1 VPTVS
6 RHTARRAG
14 RIEKRKQGRTALG
27 LKGKLFIPE
36 SATEDDC
43 RVVDFSP
50 DGAGVVSAISAPI
63 GTKLVLYVDGFGRF
77 EGTVVARD
85 RMRLGLQFQS
95 GSVKRTRTAEQLL
108 EYVVSG
114 TTGAVPLRHTLRAS
128 SMPQLQDFAFADGRR
143 GSCEVADIALG
154 GALLRTEDRP
164 AIGEILS
171 FGGATARVVRHTDE
185 GIAIQF
191 IAKPTPAAA

>member
-1 VPTVS
+1 VPADP
-6 RHTARRAG
+6 RHTARRSG
-14 RIEKRKQGRTALG
+14 RQEKRKQGRTPLG

-36 SATEDDC
+36 TAAEDEC

-50 DGAGVVSAISAPI
+50 DGAGVISAISAPI
-63 GTKLVLYVDGFGRF
+63 GTKLVLYVGGFGRF

-95 GSVKRTRTAEQLL
+95 GTVKRTRTAEQLL

-114 TTGAVPLRHTLRAS
+114 TTSAVPLRHTLRAS
-128 SMPQLQDFAFADGRR
+128 SIPQLQDFAFADGRH

-154 GALLRTEDRP
+154 GALLKTQDRP
-164 AIGEILS
+164 DIGEILS
-171 FGGATARVVRHTDE
+171 FGGANARVVRHTDE
-185 GIAIQF
+185 GIAVQF